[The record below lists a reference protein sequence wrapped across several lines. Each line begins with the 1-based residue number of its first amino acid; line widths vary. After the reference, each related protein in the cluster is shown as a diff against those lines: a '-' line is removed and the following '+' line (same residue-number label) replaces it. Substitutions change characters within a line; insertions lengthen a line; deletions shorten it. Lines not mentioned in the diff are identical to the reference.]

1 MDYRHVFDTFSNE
14 SYLDDGTEKARPADL
29 LDCSL
34 GVNPFGHPEIID
46 QWMKDN
52 ISRID
57 ITEYPGYPY
66 MALKA
71 KIADYLKD
79 EVDLDAWNIGLSVG
93 SMGVLVGI
101 NRMFVDPG
109 CKVLM
114 NGPTFSSYETDVKI
128 NGGIPEYVYL
138 RPENKYKFDADEFC
152 SRMTSDHRLFYL
164 DNPNNPTGQA
174 VPVGVI
180 EKCVKKAL
188 DLDRAIVIDEAYGD
202 FMERSNSAAGLLE
215 KYRNLIVVKSFSKG
229 FGLAGLRCGY
239 AMMDLKLAELFNR
252 ANIEMSL
259 NEFAYRVVSMA
270 LEDVQ
275 HIENSRNKIAVIKR
289 KVIDSITK
297 LNVSETTD
305 TVPIMLLTTDRD
317 ADLSELFLKHGA
329 KTEAGKDFTGVGR
342 KGVRVRVPANDRLAD
357 IIREIEAE
365 EDV

>member
-1 MDYRHVFDTFSNE
+1 
-14 SYLDDGTEKARPADL
+14 
-29 LDCSL
+29 
-34 GVNPFGHPEIID
+34 
-46 QWMKDN
+46 
-52 ISRID
+52 
-57 ITEYPGYPY
+57 
-66 MALKA
+66 
-71 KIADYLKD
+71 
-79 EVDLDAWNIGLSVG
+79 
-93 SMGVLVGI
+93 
-101 NRMFVDPG
+101 
-109 CKVLM
+109 
-114 NGPTFSSYETDVKI
+114 
-128 NGGIPEYVYL
+128 
-138 RPENKYKFDADEFC
+138 
-152 SRMTSDHRLFYL
+152 
-164 DNPNNPTGQA
+164 
-174 VPVGVI
+174 
-180 EKCVKKAL
+180 
-188 DLDRAIVIDEAYGD
+188 
-202 FMERSNSAAGLLE
+202 
-215 KYRNLIVVKSFSKG
+215 
-229 FGLAGLRCGY
+229 
-239 AMMDLKLAELFNR
+239 MMDLKLAELFNR